1 MSELQNYKCPNC
13 GGRVEFDPQSGKM
26 KCSFCDS
33 IFEISD
39 FETPDAQNVQ
49 NTTNTNNNEWGQGET
64 DNLAVYVCDSC
75 GGEIIA
81 DKTTGATVCPFCE
94 NPVTMKGQ
102 FAGTLRPNYVIPF
115 AIDKKGAKEC
125 YKNHLTGRKFMPK
138 VFKDENHIDEIK
150 GIYVPFWLFDINLN
164 AAANFEGKDISVTT
178 VGDTEYTTTRIYNC
192 QRNATM
198 MFNKVPTDASSKMP
212 DDLTQSVEPFDTN
225 NLKPFSTAYLS
236 GYAADKYDVEQN
248 ECMPIAI
255 KRIENSAVDEL
266 KSTVMHES
274 VTVLNKNVNLLS
286 NNCNYALYP
295 IWLLNTT
302 WNDEH
307 FVFAINGDSGKAV
320 GNLPFDSA
328 AFTVFVITR
337 TLILFVIGIIIRLI
351 MIKL

>member
-115 AIDKKGAKEC
+115 AIDKKAP
-125 YKNHLTGRKFMPK
+125 KN
-138 VFKDENHIDEIK
+138 
-150 GIYVPFWLFDINLN
+150 
-164 AAANFEGKDISVTT
+164 VTKIT
-178 VGDTEYTTTRIYNC
+178 LP
-192 QRNATM
+192 A
-198 MFNKVPTDASSKMP
+198 
-212 DDLTQSVEPFDTN
+212 
-225 NLKPFSTAYLS
+225 
-236 GYAADKYDVEQN
+236 
-248 ECMPIAI
+248 
-255 KRIENSAVDEL
+255 ENSCRKSL
-266 KSTVMHES
+266 KT
-274 VTVLNKNVNLLS
+274 K
-286 NNCNYALYP
+286 
-295 IWLLNTT
+295 
-302 WNDEH
+302 
-307 FVFAINGDSGKAV
+307 
-320 GNLPFDSA
+320 
-328 AFTVFVITR
+328 IT
-337 TLILFVIGIIIRLI
+337 
-351 MIKL
+351 